1 MATTYKPQKV
11 GIVGTGNISAA
22 YLQIAREL
30 GLFEVVAVSDSDM
43 ARAAQVAAENGIK
56 ALTFAELLAHP
67 EVVAVVNLT
76 PPAAH
81 AEVDLAV
88 LNAGKHVYGEKP
100 LAVERSD
107 GQAIIEL
114 AKVKGL
120 RVGCA
125 PDTFLGAGLQTAREV
140 LDAGRIGQPVSVNAF
155 FMGAG
160 PESWHPNPDFF
171 YRRGAGPLFDLG
183 PYYLTALVHL
193 LGGVQKV
200 GAMATKAA
208 PERLITSQPRY
219 GQRIP
224 VETPTH
230 VAAHLGFGGGVVAT
244 LITSFDIPA
253 SDVPRIEIHG
263 TEGTLSVPDPNT
275 FGGPLKIR
283 MKGEDAWT
291 EIPLSRPFS
300 DNARGIGLADMLH
313 AQATGAPHRASG
325 DLAFHVLDV
334 MHTILEAAEAERTLT
349 PKTTAQRPAALEAQP
364 EWYTP

>member
-1 MATTYKPQKV
+1 MATHKPQKV

-22 YLQIAREL
+22 YLQIARDL
-30 GLFEVVAVSDSDM
+30 KLFEVLAVTDADM
-43 ARAAQVAAENGIK
+43 TRAAQVAEANGIQ
-56 ALTFAELLAHP
+56 ALTFADMLAHP
-67 EVVAVVNLT
+67 EIVAVVNLT

-81 AEVDLAV
+81 AEVDLAA

-100 LAVERSD
+100 LAVERAD
-107 GQAIIEL
+107 GQAIVDL
-114 AKVKGL
+114 AAAKGL

-125 PDTFLGAGLQTAREV
+125 PDTFLGAGIQTAREI
-140 LDAGRIGQPVSVNAF
+140 LDAGRIGKPVSANAF
-155 FMGAG
+155 FMGYG

-171 YRRGAGPLFDLG
+171 YLRGAGPLFDLG

-200 GAMATKAA
+200 SAMATKAA

-230 VAAHLGFGGGVVAT
+230 VAANLGFEGGVVAT
-244 LITSFDIPA
+244 LITSFDVPA

-263 TEGTLSVPDPNT
+263 TEGSLSVPDPNT

-283 MKGEDAWT
+283 MKGEDDWT
-291 EIPLSRPFS
+291 EIPLTRPFA
-300 DNARGIGLADMLH
+300 DNSRGIGLADMLH
-313 AQATGAPHRASG
+313 AQATGTPHRASG
-325 DLAFHVLDV
+325 ELAFHVLDV

-349 PKTTAQRPAALEAQP
+349 PKTTAQRPAALEVQP
-364 EWYTP
+364 EWYSA